1 MKWYFKDYQKW
12 LSSGC
17 TVNTLVTH
25 LEIIDKQLLN
35 INKINNLPNLQILN
49 CSYNKI
55 KDIEGLQLPN
65 LQTLNCS
72 HNQIVDIQ
80 GLQLPNLQKLY
91 CYHNKI
97 IDIQGLQLPN
107 LQTLNCSN
115 NKIIDIEGLQ
125 LFNLQKLYCYHNK
138 IIDVQG
144 LQLPNLQT
152 LNCSHNQIVDI
163 QGLQLPNLQVLF
175 CYHNK
180 IINIEGLQ
188 LPNLQVLYCS
198 NNKIVDIEGLQLP
211 NLQKLDCS
219 HNQIIDIQG
228 LQLPNLQE
236 LFCFSNQIINIQG
249 LQLPNL
255 QKLFCYQNNIK
266 NLSILITNR
275 LNYIDYSNNPV
286 EYIAPN
292 VQRFLNRSKSKQ
304 NVYNDSQNVHN
315 HHIQECI
322 RNSIQNIISIKPDIY
337 NVNEYVLNDNVFKE
351 TTKQIL
357 FEYMSDTKV
366 HSTLQ
371 ITFEELLQ
379 CVLTVI
385 DSNQHSKEIKEIL
398 NQEMLDS
405 QCKCYTGRMSRLIN
419 CLNGFTDKVKV
430 QISDVEQIGY
440 VIQSVANE
448 LKNKQEYTIE
458 KHKEKVKQELLERKY
473 TETIINEWIAYIE

>member
-1 MKWYFKDYQKW
+1 MKWNFNDYKKW
-12 LSSGC
+12 VTSGC
-17 TVNTLVTH
+17 PINTLVTH
-25 LEIIDKQLLN
+25 LDIAVKQLLN
-35 INKINNLPNLQILN
+35 IDKINNLPNLQILN
-49 CSYNKI
+49 CIYNKI
-55 KDIEGLQLPN
+55 IN
-65 LQTLNCS
+65 
-72 HNQIVDIQ
+72 IQ
-80 GLQLPNLQKLY
+80 GLQLPNLQELY
-91 CYHNKI
+91 CSFNQI
-97 IDIQGLQLPN
+97 IDIQGLQL
-107 LQTLNCSN
+107 S
-115 NKIIDIEGLQ
+115 
-125 LFNLQKLYCYHNK
+125 NLQKL
-138 IIDVQG
+138 
-144 LQLPNLQT
+144 
-152 LNCSHNQIVDI
+152 NCSYN
-163 QGLQLPNLQVLF
+163 N
-175 CYHNK
+175 

-188 LPNLQVLYCS
+188 LPNLQELDCS
-198 NNKIVDIEGLQLP
+198 FNQIIDIKGLQLP
-211 NLQKLDCS
+211 NLRELYCY

-228 LQLPNLQE
+228 LQLFNLQE
-236 LFCFSNQIINIQG
+236 LDCTHNQIIDIDG

-255 QKLFCYQNNIK
+255 QVLNCCDNNIR

-275 LNYIDYSNNPV
+275 LNNIYYSNNPV

-322 RNSIQNIISIKPDIY
+322 RNSIHNIISIKPAIY
-337 NVNEYVLNDNVFKE
+337 NVNEYILNDNVFKE
-351 TTKQIL
+351 TTKQML
-357 FEYMSDTKV
+357 FEYMSDTTV
-366 HSTLQ
+366 HSTFQ

-419 CLNGFTDKVKV
+419 CLNGYTDKVKV

-448 LKNKQEYTIE
+448 LKTKQEYSIE

-473 TETIINEWIAYIE
+473 TETIIDEWIAYIE